1 MTFLFW
7 IQEFP
12 VHFPKQ
18 ETHNNLKTVP
28 IEFEYNFIIIE
39 TLPKYSLGHGT
50 I

>member
-18 ETHNNLKTVP
+18 ETYSNLKAVP
-28 IEFEYNFIIIE
+28 IEFEYDIIHFE
-39 TLPKYSLGHGT
+39 DVT
-50 I
+50 